1 MNFRQKMV
9 MFLATGFYSGYAP
22 FAPGTFGTIP
32 GILICYFIS
41 GSDITIAFLYTLLVV
56 IISIPIAH
64 EAEKIT
70 GKNDPGCIV
79 IDEIA
84 GILVTLSGIPFNTT
98 TVISGFIIFRFLDIL
113 KPFPIRYLEKKV
125 PGGAGIVID
134 DVAAGVIANLILR
147 GMTS

>member
-1 MNFRQKMV
+1 MNFRQKIV
-9 MFLATGFYSGYAP
+9 MFLATGFYSGYTP

-32 GILICYFIS
+32 GILICYIIS

-125 PGGAGIVID
+125 PGGAGIIID

-147 GMTS
+147 VMAS